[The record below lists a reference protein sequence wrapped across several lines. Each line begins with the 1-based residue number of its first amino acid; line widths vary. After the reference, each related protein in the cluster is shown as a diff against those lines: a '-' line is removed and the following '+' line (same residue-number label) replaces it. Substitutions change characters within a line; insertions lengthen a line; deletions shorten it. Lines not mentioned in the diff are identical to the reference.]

1 MTVDNVQVAVMAKVF
16 EGETDTTER
25 WYGTKYKSEPI
36 AATTLEK
43 WRTAAIDPGMY
54 SERF

>member
-43 WRTAAIDPGMY
+43 WRTAAIDPGMHY
-54 SERF
+54 ERF